1 MNCRPV
7 YIYHACQRARIR
19 RIGSIFQFLVCFIDW
34 TAEDVKRWL
43 CLKGFQEEAPLFL
56 GKLIKLIY
64 LLRHAFWNNWVY
76 RVQKL
81 ARRLHVARRSSLKKH
96 VLILDTL
103 FNYLVT
109 VEDINGKVLGELN
122 RETVKELGVK
132 QIGRQL
138 ALLKMIKSLFGKGFI
153 NERQLIFN

>member
-1 MNCRPV
+1 ML
-7 YIYHACQRARIR
+7 HADPP
-19 RIGSIFQFLVCFIDW
+19 S
-34 TAEDVKRWL
+34 
-43 CLKGFQEEAPLFL
+43 
-56 GKLIKLIY
+56 
-64 LLRHAFWNNWVY
+64 
-76 RVQKL
+76 
-81 ARRLHVARRSSLKKH
+81 KKH
-96 VLILDTL
+96 VFILDTL

-122 RETVKELGVK
+122 RETVNELGVK

>member
-1 MNCRPV
+1 M
-7 YIYHACQRARIR
+7 
-19 RIGSIFQFLVCFIDW
+19 
-34 TAEDVKRWL
+34 
-43 CLKGFQEEAPLFL
+43 
-56 GKLIKLIY
+56 
-64 LLRHAFWNNWVY
+64 
-76 RVQKL
+76 
-81 ARRLHVARRSSLKKH
+81 HVARRSSLKKH
-96 VLILDTL
+96 VFILDTL